1 MSAITLRAYAKVNLT
16 LEVLGERLD
25 GYHEVR
31 SVLQTVSLWDEL
43 TLRLAPEITLRCDL
57 PEMETPDNLVLR
69 AAEALQGEARVEEGV
84 AMELRKGIPL
94 AAGLGGGS
102 ADAAATLVGLDR
114 LWVPDLPQSALRSLA
129 ENLGADVP
137 FFLLGGTALVWGRG
151 QEVMPLHQ
159 NALRDTWLLL
169 LCSQAQIPNK
179 TAALYACLMP
189 RHFTGGERAEALA
202 QALQKGEGLAPDLM
216 VNSFEEV
223 AYGVFPWL
231 EAHRDAM
238 LGVGTQ
244 RVHLAGSG
252 PTLFTL
258 VADQAEGAAMAERL
272 CAQGLD
278 ARLVQAV
285 DG

>member
-1 MSAITLRAYAKVNLT
+1 MSAVTLRAYAKVNLA
-16 LEVLGERLD
+16 LEVLEERLD

-43 TLRLAPEITLRCDL
+43 TLRLAPEITLRCAP
-57 PEMETPDNLVLR
+57 PELETPDNLVLR
-69 AAEALQGEARVEEGV
+69 AAEVLREEAQVEQGA
-84 AMELRKGIPL
+84 AMELRKGIPV

-114 LWVPDLPQSALRSLA
+114 LWAPDLPQNALRTLA
-129 ENLGADVP
+129 GDLGSDVP
-137 FFLLGGTALVWGRG
+137 FFLLGGGALVWGRG
-151 QEVMPLHQ
+151 EEVMPLPQ
-159 NALRDTWLLL
+159 SALRDTWLLL

-179 TAALYACLMP
+179 TAALYACLTP
-189 RHFTGGERAEALA
+189 RHFTDGRRAEALA
-202 QALQKGEGLAPDLM
+202 QVLQGGAGLAPELM
-216 VNSFEEV
+216 VNTFEEV

-231 EAHRDAM
+231 EAHRSAM
-238 LGVGTQ
+238 LTAGAG

-258 VADQAEGAAMAERL
+258 VAGQAEGVAMAEKL

-285 DG
+285 DD